1 MNGIIINIDPEI
13 FRLGSL
19 SVSWHGFF
27 MVVGLV
33 VAVLLSARLVA
44 RAGLSVDQLYTIAL
58 WSIPGGIIGARLI
71 HVIDYWDYYIANPGN
86 ILAIHR
92 GGLALWGGILGGL
105 LVALLYARIKNLNL
119 AGYADK
125 IAPGM
130 ILGQAIGRIGDVI
143 NGEHFSITAGSPWG
157 VVYTNPNSP
166 AFGLPPSHL
175 AVGYELLM
183 DLVIFGVLMRLL
195 GRIKPDGTLFL
206 LYLASYSVGRFFL
219 SFLRLDSKTVQ
230 LGLNQPQWLS
240 LIVLVAVLVFFFLRR
255 KSQTAD

>member
-1 MNGIIINIDPEI
+1 MNGIVINIDPVI
-13 FRLGSL
+13 FHLGSL
-19 SVSWHGFF
+19 TVAWHGLF

-44 RAGLSVDQLYTIAL
+44 RAGLSVDQFYTIAL
-58 WSIPGGIIGARLI
+58 IGIPGGIIGARFI
-71 HVIDYWDYYIANPGN
+71 HVIDYWDYYMANPGN
-86 ILAIHR
+86 ILAIQR

-105 LVALLYARIKNLNL
+105 LAVLIYARIKNLSVFD
-119 AGYADK
+119 YADRM
-125 IAPGM
+125 APGM
-130 ILGQAIGRIGDVI
+130 ILAQAIGRIGDVI
-143 NGEHFSITAGSPWG
+143 NGEHFSIGVGAPWG
-157 VVYTNPNSP
+157 VVYTHPNSP
-166 AFGLPPSHL
+166 ALGLPPSHL
-175 AVGYELLM
+175 AVGYEMVM

-230 LGLNQPQWLS
+230 LGLSQPQWLS
-240 LIVLVAVLVFFFLRR
+240 LFVVIAVLVLFFYRR

>member
-1 MNGIIINIDPEI
+1 MNGIVINIDPVI
-13 FRLGSL
+13 FHLGSL
-19 SVSWHGFF
+19 TVAWHGLF

-44 RAGLSVDQLYTIAL
+44 RAGLSVDQFYTIAL
-58 WSIPGGIIGARLI
+58 IGIPGGIIGARLI
-71 HVIDYWDYYIANPGN
+71 HVIDYWDYYMANPGN
-86 ILAIHR
+86 ILAIQR

-105 LVALLYARIKNLNL
+105 LAVLIYARIKNLSVFD
-119 AGYADK
+119 YADRM
-125 IAPGM
+125 APGM

-143 NGEHFSITAGSPWG
+143 NGEHFSIAAGSPWG
-157 VVYTNPNSP
+157 VVYTHPNSP
-166 AFGLPPSHL
+166 ALGLPPAHL

-230 LGLNQPQWLS
+230 LGMNQPQWLS
-240 LIVLVAVLVFFFLRR
+240 LFVVIAVLVLFFYRR